1 MSKNN
6 TFETEQLTDAAYYIM
21 ISLVVKR
28 HGYAIMQYI
37 EQLTDGLINI
47 GPATLYT
54 LLKKMNGSGLIEQVD
69 DLEERKK
76 LYQLTDNGL
85 MMLKNEVKR
94 REKMAAHGVQVLQ
107 EYEKNGEMLL

>member
-21 ISLVVKR
+21 LSLVVKR

-37 EQLTDGLINI
+37 DKLTDGLINI

-69 DLEERKK
+69 DLEDRKK
-76 LYQLTDNGL
+76 QYQLTKDGFL
-85 MMLKNEVKR
+85 MLNNEVKR
-94 REKMAAHGVQVLQ
+94 REKMATHGLKVLE
-107 EYEKNGEMLL
+107 EYDKNGEL